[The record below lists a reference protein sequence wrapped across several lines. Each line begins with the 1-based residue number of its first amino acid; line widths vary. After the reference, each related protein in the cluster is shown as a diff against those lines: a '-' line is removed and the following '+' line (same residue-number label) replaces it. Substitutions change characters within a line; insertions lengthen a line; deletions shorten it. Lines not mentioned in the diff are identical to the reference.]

1 MKLQHMSV
9 IFILLALP
17 IILVVSYYISL
28 QADTVNMQTSY
39 NTKLLESTKEA
50 IEAFEINTV
59 EWNEAHSEAADS
71 KRRDI
76 MASINTFT
84 TSFANNLGI
93 GGASKEDILAY
104 IPAIAYTLYDGY
116 YIYSPAFTSE
126 VIKNENEAAVLLR
139 EELVSKKPGD
149 GKDIAGGYT
158 FNEADVGKI
167 LYKYDQNSGGR
178 IDGTYKGEN
187 FTFDMDS
194 AVKDYKHILKPFSA
208 YSARY
213 IEGNTDVVINYTLDN
228 YIKIYG
234 NVNGVYN
241 IKSGYLIDTSSVAVP
256 INEHM
261 ISGIK
266 SETRKNIVAENL
278 KEQIY
283 YEGLPEPQ
291 VYPYVYECDQNTK
304 VYFDGDTAFQVSST
318 GIRTDLSALNNV
330 LYKKLTI
337 RTGETEC
344 TEIYQALTT
353 KGDIIQGTW
362 YGKKNSNEIVN
373 YDYGQGTIGLK
384 QDVSAINY
392 YAESYTFSKWVYQEL
407 GDLKTSMIK
416 ETSNSNTFD
425 VTGKIFEKP
434 YEENSV
440 FNLHKREVIKESIIS
455 NLNQAITSY
464 SRNTAGQYQLPVL
477 SETDWDQ
484 ILSNVSITT
493 FVQGIP
499 IGMKYYNNYAI
510 ATSTTNKEYV
520 DPNEIY
526 LNVRDD
532 NSYHLPYCEHL
543 NSTDELVGYRSIDY
557 IVKTRTF
564 RINET
569 ETKTVRYFLHDN
581 GSYHQQACYYCLVQR
596 ALYTRDYNEE
606 QEKSYETALARE
618 RYAARVTTVPNL
630 VMASTEDPSGGGNT
644 DTTYNVVVSIC
655 DNNGNLV
662 SSIPGDS
669 NLRISINNNGDVQ
682 EFSKS
687 SGLGLTSTNTTSI
700 TTNNSGNVLVS
711 VSGAPS
717 NRYEEMSSSIYIIQ
731 NGAVQNINNSNFSIN
746 SIGGNS
752 INIRVKFK
760 AKEGTYTEN
769 QVILEEYNDTETDK
783 NVTVSLQE
791 SGYYKITLV
800 AGGGRRS

>member
-1 MKLQHMSV
+1 MNITHK
-9 IFILLALP
+9 
-17 IILVVSYYISL
+17 
-28 QADTVNMQTSY
+28 
-39 NTKLLESTKEA
+39 
-50 IEAFEINTV
+50 
-59 EWNEAHSEAADS
+59 
-71 KRRDI
+71 
-76 MASINTFT
+76 
-84 TSFANNLGI
+84 
-93 GGASKEDILAY
+93 
-104 IPAIAYTLYDGY
+104 
-116 YIYSPAFTSE
+116 
-126 VIKNENEAAVLLR
+126 
-139 EELVSKKPGD
+139 
-149 GKDIAGGYT
+149 
-158 FNEADVGKI
+158 
-167 LYKYDQNSGGR
+167 SGGR
-178 IDGTYKGEN
+178 IDGTYKGKN

-194 AVKDYKHILKPFSA
+194 AVEDYKHILKPFSA

-213 IEGNTDVVINYTLDN
+213 IDGNTDVVINYTLDN

-241 IKSGYLIDTSSVAVP
+241 IKSGYLIDTSSVSVP
-256 INEHM
+256 KNEYM

-266 SETRKNIVAENL
+266 SETGKNIVPENL

-283 YEGLPEPQ
+283 YEGLSEPQ

-337 RTGETEC
+337 RTGDTEC

-353 KGDIIQGTW
+353 KGNIIQGKW

-373 YDYGQGTIGLK
+373 YDYGQGTIGIK

-392 YAESYTFSKWVYQEL
+392 YAESFTFSNWVYQKL
-407 GDLKTSMIK
+407 GNLKTSQN
-416 ETSNSNTFD
+416 E
-425 VTGKIFEKP
+425 KIFEKP

-532 NSYHLPYCEHL
+532 NSYHLPYCKEL

-569 ETKTVRYFLHDN
+569 ETKTVSYFLHDN
-581 GSYHQQACYYCLVQR
+581 GSYHQQACYYCLVQK
-596 ALYTRDYNEE
+596 ALYTRVDNLE
-606 QEKSYETALARE
+606 QEQSYVTALARE

-630 VMASTEDPSGGGNT
+630 VMASTGGPSGGGNT

-662 SSIPGDS
+662 SSIPADS
-669 NLRISINNNGDVQ
+669 NLRISIDNNGAVQ

-687 SGLGLTSTNTTSI
+687 SGRGLSTTNTTSI
-700 TTNNSGNVLVS
+700 TTNNSGNVVVS
-711 VSGAPS
+711 VSGAPN
-717 NRYEEMSSSIYIIQ
+717 NRYEEISSSIYIIQ
-731 NGAVQNINNSNFSIN
+731 NGAVQNINNSNFSSN
-746 SIGGNS
+746 STGVNS
-752 INIRVKFK
+752 INIRIKFK
-760 AKEGTYTEN
+760 PKEGTYTEN
-769 QVILEEYNDTETDK
+769 QVIFEEYNDTETDK